1 MASNMTKAFQAK
13 AKRSLGCR
21 PGYDVGGMT
30 DVFKTGS
37 NSFSD
42 QPGVG
47 STVMQPGV
55 GQQGMLS
62 TTPTATPSPA
72 AAPLG
77 GGMNPN
83 RGAPIYGAGPKET
96 GFTWND
102 GTRRDGLSPEQGRMQ
117 DAKASAVAAAPVAAE
132 PGTWAEKMRA
142 QGHDP
147 RGMYQY
153 DQSGNPV
160 FLAEQNRRPQNKL
173 GSGNLWGYADGGKVD
188 PPTRAP
194 RDDYEVPK
202 TFMGHVQKIGGLV
215 GRMVDEIRNPVQS
228 APDQSSPL
236 DVREQIVKRH
246 VENAQARD
254 AYADGGAVRQ
264 VEFQGPGGP
273 REDKIPVRFAGADIR
288 VSDGE
293 RGLIL
298 PAKTAANPQ
307 AVDAIEDI
315 IQGTNDGRSPRR
327 GLGDGGHYAPGSLPV
342 PNLDLIPKD
351 AIPYTREIVGAA
363 PQAPDLQ
370 IQTPRDLS
378 LDRMRAGQSHITQS
392 MGDAARLNGAGQ
404 SAEFAPPQPPARP
417 AAQPQNIAPE
427 LRMPADPAPVAE
439 PQVRRG
445 LLGRGVDALKGGA
458 QNVAGK
464 VLGMEPKV
472 QTAEAATPAP
482 TAKPVEKSPTPITD
496 RAQALGKA
504 LGKGEIPGVMKTDTQ
519 GNKYL
524 TKGAGAAAGIGTAL
538 QAGDHWDA
546 YGDRPGG
553 LTHGE
558 RAQLF
563 ARDMGV
569 LAGGTAGAVGGGVA
583 GSFVTPIVGTGV
595 GGVAGAVIGGTL
607 ADKGM
612 GKLRESAN
620 WVNEKLGGAPNYFED
635 SDAMIARDRAA
646 REAQGIPESA
656 PQRTARAVNS
666 TIGSALQ
673 GASNFIGGTSAGGSS
688 WGGEGRTPTLV
699 DQGTTESPSGGAQ
712 AQAAPAP
719 APVAAPTAP
728 QSTGFLKVTGEGGP
742 NMSSGVKRRGI
753 GFTMTPGNMSPN
765 QYVGADGTPNQV
777 WEKTSAYADAQRRA
791 QQNRI
796 DLQQVQDERRG
807 TSTMASR
814 ALGQQMQA
822 PGANAATDASSSDA
836 LMQSALANLNSPDP
850 GTRALGHQQMV
861 AQNQMIQQQMALAKA
876 RREAL
881 DKQTE
886 QGIAGNDAVI
896 RKEKELRD
904 KMASAFQKPDPE
916 GKKGSIPDE
925 DKVADYISNVSSTMR
940 HAGEEAKGDEKHKWV
955 NGVTKKSRSPG
966 ELDDA
971 DHDRMRRWYE
981 IGERVRSM
989 AGSMPWKGENITT
1002 DDLRDWEPTQLPS
1015 GGFEFKRLSAKTGR
1029 PIVVPASYLKYA
1041 QGAQGS
1047 YMPSWGK
1054 TDTNRYTQNTQ
1065 GAN

>member
-327 GLGDGGHYAPGSLPV
+327 GLGDGGRYADG
-342 PNLDLIPKD
+342 LDPRTAAGAYD
-351 AIPYTREIVGAA
+351 AGKWSPEATRFRAERGFVVEPAIGAQPAPAA
-363 PQAPDLQ
+363 P
-370 IQTPRDLS
+370 T
-378 LDRMRAGQSHITQS
+378 
-392 MGDAARLNGAGQ
+392 
-404 SAEFAPPQPPARP
+404 
-417 AAQPQNIAPE
+417 QPQNIAPE
-427 LRMPADPAPVAE
+427 LAPVAE

-656 PQRTARAVNS
+656 PQRTARTVNS

-688 WGGEGRTPTLV
+688 GGGEGRTPTLV
-699 DQGTTESPSGGAQ
+699 DQGATESPSGGAQ

-719 APVAAPTAP
+719 ASVAAPTAP